1 MASIVGQTV
10 AEEESAEPHDER
22 SLVESAKHDSA
33 ALAELYR
40 QHYSAIAGYVHRRV
54 CDRDEANDIVS
65 DVFLEMVRGIKRYR
79 HRGIPF
85 RIWLY
90 RLASAQLSRWARRR
104 HRWAMK
110 QLGETADNQ
119 TRDDLERPLDRE
131 TMDIVLSSLPHRL
144 QTAIVLHYV
153 EGMSVADV
161 ARVTESPT
169 GTVKSRLSEGRSLM
183 RERLNKRG
191 FRNENK

>member
-1 MASIVGQTV
+1 MASIVGQIV
-10 AEEESAEPHDER
+10 AEEESDKPDDER

-90 RLASAQLSRWARRR
+90 RLATAQLSRWARRR

-110 QLGETADNQ
+110 QLRETADNQ
-119 TRDDLERPLDRE
+119 TSDELERRLDRE
-131 TMDIVLSSLPHRL
+131 TMDVVLSSLPHRL

-191 FRNENK
+191 FGNENK

>member
-1 MASIVGQTV
+1 MASIVGQIV

-22 SLVESAKHDSA
+22 SLVESDKYDRA

-40 QHYSAIAGYVHRRV
+40 QHYSAIAGYVHRRIS
-54 CDRDEANDIVS
+54 DRDEANNIVS
-65 DVFLEMVRGIKRYR
+65 DVFLEMVRGIKRYH

-90 RLASAQLSRWARRR
+90 RLAAAQLSRWARRR

-110 QLGETADNQ
+110 QLRETAV
-119 TRDDLERPLDRE
+119 TEASDDSGRTLDRE
-131 TMDIVLSSLPHRL
+131 TMDVVLSTLPHRL

-161 ARVTESPT
+161 ARVTESPI

-183 RERLNKRG
+183 RDRLNKRG
-191 FRNENK
+191 L

>member
-1 MASIVGQTV
+1 MASIVGQIV
-10 AEEESAEPHDER
+10 AEEESAEPRDER
-22 SLVESAKHDSA
+22 ALVESAKQDSA

-40 QHYSAIAGYVHRRV
+40 QNYSAIAGYVHRRV
-54 CDRDEANDIVS
+54 RDRDEAKDIVS

-79 HRGIPF
+79 HRGVPF
-85 RIWLY
+85 RFWLY

-110 QLGETADNQ
+110 QLREIVDSQAN
-119 TRDDLERPLDRE
+119 DDSERPLVRE
-131 TMDIVLSSLPHRL
+131 TMEIVLSSLPHRL

-161 ARVTESPT
+161 AKVTECPI

-191 FRNENK
+191 F

>member
-1 MASIVGQTV
+1 M
-10 AEEESAEPHDER
+10 
-22 SLVESAKHDSA
+22 
-33 ALAELYR
+33 YR

-54 CDRDEANDIVS
+54 SDRDEADDIVS

-90 RLASAQLSRWARRR
+90 RLATAQLSRWARRR

-110 QLGETADNQ
+110 QLRETADNQ
-119 TRDDLERPLDRE
+119 TSDELERRLDRE
-131 TMDIVLSSLPHRL
+131 TMDVVLSSLPHRL
-144 QTAIVLHYV
+144 QTTIVLHYV

-161 ARVTESPT
+161 ARVTECPT

-191 FRNENK
+191 F

>member
-1 MASIVGQTV
+1 MASIVGRTV
-10 AEEESAEPHDER
+10 TEEQSAEADDER
-22 SLVESAKHDSA
+22 SLVEAAKHDSA
-33 ALAELYR
+33 ALAKLYR
-40 QHYSAIAGYVHRRV
+40 QNYSAIAGYVHRRV
-54 CDRDEANDIVS
+54 ADQDEANGIVS
-65 DVFLEMVRGIKRYR
+65 DVFIEMVRGIKRYR

-110 QLGETADNQ
+110 QLQDDNQ
-119 TRDDLERPLDRE
+119 AIDEPERTLDRE

-144 QTAIVLHYV
+144 QTVITLHYI
-153 EGMSVADV
+153 EGMKVADI
-161 ARVTESPT
+161 ARVTECPT

-191 FRNENK
+191 F

>member
-10 AEEESAEPHDER
+10 AEEESAEDEDER
-22 SLVESAKHDSA
+22 SLIEAAKHDSA
-33 ALAELYR
+33 ALAKLYR
-40 QHYSAIAGYVHRRV
+40 QHYSAIAGYIHRRV
-54 CDRDEANDIVS
+54 TDRDEANGIVS
-65 DVFLEMVRGIKRYR
+65 DVFIEMVRCIKRYR

-104 HRWAMK
+104 HRWAIK
-110 QLGETADNQ
+110 QL
-119 TRDDLERPLDRE
+119 RDDSQAIDEPERTLDRE
-131 TMDIVLSSLPHRL
+131 TMDVVLSSLPHRL
-144 QTAIVLHYV
+144 QTVITLHYI

-161 ARVTESPT
+161 ASVTECPI

-183 RERLNKRG
+183 RVRLNKRG
-191 FRNENK
+191 FGNENE